1 MKNTKVINELKRI
14 AEASGGVLLPEAV
27 VESARPARSVL
38 HDQFQWDDSEAGK
51 AYRLWQARQ
60 LISVSVELI
69 DSNDPA
75 TLSKVF
81 VSLAEDRRAG
91 VGYRS
96 LVSVMSDDTMRE
108 RLLRDALAQM
118 EFFEKKYQRLQEL
131 ANVFKEIKRVKERVS
146 A

>member
-1 MKNTKVINELKRI
+1 MKNQDIILELKRI
-14 AEASGGVLLPEAV
+14 ADASGGVLLPEAV
-27 VESARPARSVL
+27 VEAAKPLTSVL
-38 HDQFQWDDSEAGK
+38 HNRFEWNDTVAGE

-69 DSNDPA
+69 DSNDPS

-91 VGYRS
+91 TGYRS
-96 LVSVMSDDTMRE
+96 LVSVMSDEAMRE
-108 RLLRDALAQM
+108 KLLRDALAQM

-131 ANVFKEIKRVKERVS
+131 AKVFEVMHEVKKEVKV
-146 A
+146 